1 MHAVVAPVITPIVIP
16 IVVVTPVVTPI
27 VVVTWTVPSWAVVVV
42 VVPVV
47 IVDVDIGIAVVPIRS
62 VVVVPPISPIAVAVP
77 IIVAVAVPIIVAVS
91 PIIVAVAVPIIV
103 AVPIW
108 TVPTSAIGPV
118 AAIWAIRVHDAGQ
131 CGNATW
137 TISAT
142 NARSSRLGRRAIQA
156 WNIVWTIVDA
166 TRTCDAAGPCY
177 SAGPCNAAGAIAT
190 LVRAIPPRD
199 VVSAKTRSGLSRWL
213 PTV

>member
-1 MHAVVAPVITPIVIP
+1 MHAVIAPVVVP

-27 VVVTWTVPSWAVVVV
+27 VVVTWTVPSWTVVVV

-77 IIVAVAVPIIVAVS
+77 IIVAVTPIV
-91 PIIVAVAVPIIV
+91 VAVPVVVTVAPIVVAIEVIV

-118 AAIWAIRVHDAGQ
+118 AAIWSIRVDDAGQ
-131 CGNATW
+131 RGNSPW

-142 NARSSRLGRRAIQA
+142 NARPCRLGRRAIQSG
-156 WNIVWTIVDA
+156 NIVWTIVDPA
-166 TRTCDAAGPCY
+166 RPCDP
-177 SAGPCNAAGAIAT
+177 AGPCNAAGTVAT
-190 LVRAIPPRD
+190 LVRAITSPD
-199 VVSAKTRSGLSRWL
+199 IVSAKTRSGFGRWL